1 MKDKS
6 KIFVQKYGT
15 IITLILLI
23 IIFSLTTGTFLE
35 PRNLLNIIAHISM
48 LMIIATGLTVCMVPG
63 DFDMSIGSVASLSGI
78 FFSSLVVKNV
88 PLIPSILIVILM
100 GTVFG
105 LTAGL
110 LVTKVRIS
118 AFIATLA
125 LGQVATG
132 INFMYTRGQEVFGDF
147 SNSFLSLGQG
157 KTFNII
163 PNQVLIMI
171 CIVCIF
177 AFTMEKTKVG
187 RYMYAIGGSIHASYL
202 SGIKVNLY
210 RICGLMISGGLAAF
224 TGCILAS
231 RLGSGQPTAGD
242 SYLMDAI
249 AATYI
254 GMTTIK
260 ASRPN
265 IIGTLI
271 GVLFIGVIENGLVLI
286 GVSYFFQYIAKG
298 VIIILAVALSSRG
311 SMVVEK

>member
-1 MKDKS
+1 MKEKT
-6 KIFVQKYGT
+6 KTFIQKYGT
-15 IITLILLI
+15 IVTLMLLI
-23 IIFSLTTGTFLE
+23 VIFSLTTDTFLE
-35 PRNLLNIIAHISM
+35 PRNLLNIVAHISM

-78 FFSSLVVKNV
+78 FFSSLVLRNI
-88 PLIPSILIVILM
+88 PLIPSILIVLLM
-100 GTVFG
+100 GALFG

-110 LVTKVRIS
+110 LVTKIRIS

-147 SNSFLSLGQG
+147 SRGFLSLGQS
-157 KTFNII
+157 KTFGII

-171 CIVCIF
+171 GIVLIF
-177 AFTMEKTKVG
+177 AFIMEKTKIG
-187 RYMYAIGGSIHASYL
+187 RYMYAIGGSSHASYL

-210 RICGLMISGGLAAF
+210 RIFGLMISGGLAAF

>member
-1 MKDKS
+1 
-6 KIFVQKYGT
+6 
-15 IITLILLI
+15 LLI
-23 IIFSLTTGTFLE
+23 VIFSITTETFLE
-35 PRNLLNIIAHISM
+35 PRNLLNIVAHISM

-78 FFSSLVVKNV
+78 FFSSLVVRNF
-88 PLIPSILIVILM
+88 PLIPSILVVLLM
-100 GTVFG
+100 GAVFG

-147 SNSFLSLGQG
+147 SKGFLSLGQG
-157 KTFNII
+157 KTFSII

-171 CIVCIF
+171 GIVFIF

-187 RYMYAIGGSIHASYL
+187 RYMYAIGGSIHASFL

-210 RICGLMISGGLAAF
+210 RIFGLMISGGLAAF

-249 AATYI
+249 AAAYI

-260 ASRPN
+260 TSRPN

>member
-1 MKDKS
+1 
-6 KIFVQKYGT
+6 
-15 IITLILLI
+15 
-23 IIFSLTTGTFLE
+23 
-35 PRNLLNIIAHISM
+35 
-48 LMIIATGLTVCMVPG
+48 
-63 DFDMSIGSVASLSGI
+63 MSIGSVASLSGI
-78 FFSSLVVKNV
+78 FFSSLVVRNF
-88 PLIPSILIVILM
+88 PLIPSILVVLLM
-100 GTVFG
+100 GAVFG

-147 SNSFLSLGQG
+147 SKGFLSLGQG
-157 KTFNII
+157 KTFSII

-171 CIVCIF
+171 GIVFIF

-187 RYMYAIGGSIHASYL
+187 RYMYAIGGSIHASFL

-210 RICGLMISGGLAAF
+210 RIFGLMISGGLAAF

-249 AATYI
+249 AAAYI

-260 ASRPN
+260 TSRPN

>member
-1 MKDKS
+1 VRENAKY
-6 KIFVQKYGT
+6 FVQKYGT

-23 IIFSLTTGTFLE
+23 VIFSITTETFLE
-35 PRNLLNIIAHISM
+35 PRNLLNIVAHISM

-78 FFSSLVVKNV
+78 FFSSLVVRNF
-88 PLIPSILIVILM
+88 PLIPSILVVLLM
-100 GTVFG
+100 GAVFG

-147 SNSFLSLGQG
+147 SKGFLSLGQG
-157 KTFNII
+157 KTFSII

-171 CIVCIF
+171 GIVFIF

-187 RYMYAIGGSIHASYL
+187 RYMYAIGGSIHASFL

-210 RICGLMISGGLAAF
+210 RIFGLMISGGLAAF

-249 AATYI
+249 AAAYI

-260 ASRPN
+260 TSRPN

>member
-1 MKDKS
+1 VRENAKY
-6 KIFVQKYGT
+6 FVQKYGT

-23 IIFSLTTGTFLE
+23 VIFSITTETFLE
-35 PRNLLNIIAHISM
+35 PRNLLNIVAHISM

-78 FFSSLVVKNV
+78 FFSSLVVRNF
-88 PLIPSILIVILM
+88 PLIPSILVGLLM
-100 GTVFG
+100 GAVFG

-147 SNSFLSLGQG
+147 SKGFLSLGQG
-157 KTFNII
+157 KTFSII

-171 CIVCIF
+171 GIVFIF

-187 RYMYAIGGSIHASYL
+187 RYMYAIGGSIHASFL

-210 RICGLMISGGLAAF
+210 RIFGLMISGGLAAF

-249 AATYI
+249 AAAYI

-260 ASRPN
+260 TSRPN

>member
-1 MKDKS
+1 VRENAKY
-6 KIFVQKYGT
+6 FVQKYGT

-23 IIFSLTTGTFLE
+23 VIFSITTETFLE
-35 PRNLLNIIAHISM
+35 PRNLLNIVAHISM

-78 FFSSLVVKNV
+78 FFSSLVVRNF
-88 PLIPSILIVILM
+88 PLIPSILVVLLM
-100 GTVFG
+100 GAVFG

-147 SNSFLSLGQG
+147 SKGFLSLGQG
-157 KTFNII
+157 KTFSII

-171 CIVCIF
+171 GIVFIF

-187 RYMYAIGGSIHASYL
+187 RYMYAIGGSIHASFL

-210 RICGLMISGGLAAF
+210 RIFGLMISGGLAAF

-231 RLGSGQPTAGD
+231 RLGSRQPTAGD

-249 AATYI
+249 AAAYI

-260 ASRPN
+260 TSRPN